1 MADRPN
7 TEWLER
13 RRRAAA
19 AALRR
24 AVSATDLVFE
34 RPGFGWTARPAP
46 GSILAS
52 PRDAHWD
59 PDPDYFHHWVRD
71 AAIALSAVPKAIAAT
86 PEAESFWRQ
95 AIPEHIR
102 FSLAISDPE
111 RQAPATNPLAVSTR
125 SDHRQFLR
133 PDRNLGALKGNTW
146 LGEPRFAPDGGPDL
160 ERWNRPQYDGPALRA
175 SALIK
180 VLGALPKLNS
190 PDAEALIERDLTYT
204 ASVAGRACYGPWEEA
219 PTRRTTFTL
228 ISQWDALER
237 GALWSE
243 RYGSDGATL
252 RAAAAP
258 VAALVL
264 EAADPVS
271 GGWRESIE
279 APAGELDAAA
289 VLALLHAARASGP
302 FAITAARTR
311 ATVSALEATFADL
324 YPFNRGRDVPAI
336 GRWAGDAYFGGNP
349 WYPVTL
355 GFAELHYL
363 IAEKICDREAFAK
376 AEAWMALIEG
386 VAPEGDDLPEQFHRE
401 TGAPVSCRALTWSA
415 AAFLGAEAARRA
427 ALQAMA

>member
-1 MADRPN
+1 MADRPC

-19 AALRR
+19 RTLRR
-24 AVSATDLVFE
+24 AVSATELVFE
-34 RPGFGWTARPAP
+34 RPRFGWTMRPAP

-59 PDPDYFHHWVRD
+59 PEPDYFHHWVRD
-71 AAIALSAVPKAIAAT
+71 AAIALSVVPEAIAAE

-95 AIPEHIR
+95 VIPEHIR
-102 FSLAISDPE
+102 FSLVISDPA
-111 RQAPATNPLAVSTR
+111 RRAPKTNPLAVSTR
-125 SDHRQFLR
+125 PDHRQFLR
-133 PDRNLGALKGNTW
+133 PDDELRALNGSAW

-175 SALIK
+175 TSLIR
-180 VLGALPKLNS
+180 VLGALPELNS
-190 PDAEALIERDLTYT
+190 PEVEALIERDLTYT
-204 ASVAGRACYGPWEEA
+204 ASVAGRVCYGPWEEA
-219 PTRRTTFTL
+219 PMRRTTFTL
-228 ISQWDALER
+228 IAQWDALER
-237 GALWSE
+237 GALWRE
-243 RYGSDGATL
+243 RCGCDGALL
-252 RAAAAP
+252 RAAAAR

-279 APAGELDAAA
+279 APVGELDAAT
-289 VLALLHAARASGP
+289 VLALLHAARMSGP

-311 ATVSALEATFADL
+311 ETASALEATFADL
-324 YPFNRGRDVPAI
+324 YSLNRGRSVPAM
-336 GRWAGDAYFGGNP
+336 GRFAGDAYFGGNP

-363 IAEKICDREAFAK
+363 IAQKIGDRQAFGK
-376 AEAWMALIEG
+376 AEAWMALIEE
-386 VAPEGDDLPEQFHRE
+386 VAPDGDDLPEQFHRE
-401 TGAPVSCRALTWSA
+401 MGAPVSCLALSWSA

-427 ALQAMA
+427 AVQAIA